1 MTPFLTVLATGT
13 GAPEQSPL
21 MMPVMLVLMIAMFF
35 FLIIRPQQRRERERQ
50 AMLAALKIGD
60 RVVFGGGLIGMIT
73 GLREK
78 TCMIRISDGVKI
90 EALRSAITQ
99 VLVKD
104 EAPSDEPSSR
114 GT

>member
-1 MTPFLTVLATGT
+1 
-13 GAPEQSPL
+13 
-21 MMPVMLVLMIAMFF
+21 MMLLLMIAMFF

-60 RVVFGGGLIGMIT
+60 RVVFAGGLIGMIT

-78 TCMIRISDGVKI
+78 TCMIRIADGVKV
-90 EALRSAITQ
+90 EALRGAITQ
-99 VLVKD
+99 VLSKD
-104 EAPSDEPSSR
+104 EAPAEEPR